1 MIDLFEECRRVSVL
15 LDSGNIAK
23 ARTEVI
29 KILDA
34 CRKNNIK
41 YTGLLNHL
49 IREVGL
55 FPYIDR
61 QTADWNDAFASN
73 MFNADTGSSETAT
86 LHIEQ
91 AHILK
96 ELLKG
101 ESIAV
106 SAPTSFGKSY
116 IIDAFI
122 SMRKPCCVVI
132 IVPTVALADETRRRL
147 AKKFSNT
154 YSIITTVDQPLGDR
168 NIFVFPQERAFS
180 YIGKI
185 EGIDILIVDEF
196 YKAGLKDDD
205 RASRLLSI
213 MVELSKISKQRYY
226 LGPNI
231 DSLAP
236 NPFTQGLKFIK
247 EDEFRTVVT
256 MRKSLFKTK
265 SNSETLSLFK
275 ERNLL
280 NIISEGGKSLVYT
293 SSHPNVQK
301 VCAILKTKL
310 PQVTSSICMDFC
322 EWLAKNYGTSCYL
335 IPLISRG
342 VGVHNGNLHRSLAQ
356 IQIKLFEEREGLST
370 IVSTSSII
378 EGVNT
383 QAEKVILWNNK
394 ISNNLL
400 DYFTYKNI
408 AGRAGR
414 MLKYF
419 IGYVYLLEEPPKK
432 KETQLDLQLD
442 DEVIC
447 SLEEDDPGIVLNLNQ
462 KNKLAKYN
470 SDLQQILGA
479 KVYKELKETS
489 SLKGASPKLI
499 LRLAQKIKSDPT
511 WPKDYSELL
520 GNDTYKWR
528 TPISQMFEL
537 AYGKNSAK
545 NVNLG
550 LWAFSYNWTRGI
562 QHVASILAKYNI
574 GEADMFKLERDINY
588 KVPNILSIVH
598 AIKSALYPWTPD
610 IRNFISQTS
619 NVFLPKNVFILEE
632 YGLPRMISRKIH
644 QQGIIDLEDGS
655 KSIEDI
661 INQFKQ
667 IGEDNLI
674 CQLKGLLSFDQ
685 YIIHY
690 FYDGI

>member
-15 LDSGNIAK
+15 LNNGNVAK

-29 KILDA
+29 KILDI
-34 CRKNNIK
+34 CRKENIK

-55 FPYIDR
+55 YPYIDTR
-61 QTADWNDAFASN
+61 TADWSDVFASN
-73 MFNADTGSSETAT
+73 MFNADTGSSEIAT

-91 AHILK
+91 ANVLK

-122 SMRKPCCVVI
+122 SMRKPSCVVI

-147 AKKFSNT
+147 AKKFSQI
-154 YSIITTVDQPLGDR
+154 YSIITTAEQPLSNR

-185 EGIDILIVDEF
+185 ESIDILIIDEF

-213 MVELSKISKQRYY
+213 MVELNKISKQRYY

-247 EDEFRTVVT
+247 EDEFKTVVT
-256 MRKSLFKTK
+256 MQKPLFKMR
-265 SNSETLSLFK
+265 SDNEELSAFK
-275 ERNLL
+275 EKKLL
-280 NIISEGGKSLVYT
+280 QIISEGGKTLVYT
-293 SSHPNVQK
+293 SSHTNVNK
-301 VCAILKTKL
+301 VCAILNSKL
-310 PQVTSSICMDFC
+310 PNVTSSLCLDFS
-322 EWLAKNYGTSCYL
+322 EWLNKNYGSTCYL
-335 IPLISRG
+335 IPLIRRG

-356 IQIKLFEEREGLST
+356 IQIKLFEEKNGIAT

-400 DYFTYKNI
+400 DYFTYRNI

-432 KETQLDLQLD
+432 QETQLNLQLD

-447 SLEEDDPGIVLNLNQ
+447 SLEEEDPGIVLNLNQ
-462 KNKLAKYN
+462 KSKLAKYN
-470 SDLQQILGA
+470 SELQNILGM

-499 LRLAQKIKSDPT
+499 LRLAQKIKSNRSWPT
-511 WPKDYSELL
+511 DYDKLT

-528 TPISQMFEL
+528 TPITQMFEL
-537 AYGKNSAK
+537 AYGNNSAK
-545 NVNLG
+545 NVNIG
-550 LWAFSYNWTRGI
+550 LWAFSFNWTKGI
-562 QHVASILAKYNI
+562 RYAASILERYNI

-598 AIKSALYPWTPD
+598 TIKSALYPETPD
-610 IRNFISQTS
+610 IRNFISQSS

-632 YGLPRMISRKIH
+632 YGLPRMISKKIH
-644 QQGIIDLEDGS
+644 QQGIIDLEDN
-655 KSIEDI
+655 SISIDEI
-661 INQFKQ
+661 ITQFKQ
-667 IGEDNLI
+667 IGEVNLI
-674 CQLKGLLSFDQ
+674 RQMNELMPFDL

>member
-15 LDSGNIAK
+15 LNNGNIAK

-29 KILDA
+29 KILDL
-34 CRKNNIK
+34 CRKENIK

-55 FPYIDR
+55 YPYIDIR
-61 QTADWNDAFASN
+61 TADWNDVFASN
-73 MFNADTGSSETAT
+73 MFNADTGSSEIAT

-91 AHILK
+91 ANVLK

-122 SMRKPCCVVI
+122 SMRKPSCVVI

-147 AKKFSNT
+147 AKKFSQI
-154 YSIITTVDQPLGDR
+154 YSIITTADQPLSNR

-185 EGIDILIVDEF
+185 ESIDILIVDEF
-196 YKAGLKDDD
+196 YKAGLKDDE

-213 MVELSKISKQRYY
+213 MVELNKISKQRYY

-247 EDEFRTVVT
+247 EDEFKTVVT
-256 MRKSLFKTK
+256 MQKPLFKMR
-265 SNSETLSLFK
+265 SYNEDLSSFK
-275 ERNLL
+275 ENNLL
-280 NIISEGGKSLVYT
+280 KIISEGGKTLVYT
-293 SSHPNVQK
+293 SSHSNVHK
-301 VCAILKTKL
+301 VCSILSAKL
-310 PQVTSSICMDFC
+310 PQVTSPLCIEFC
-322 EWLAKNYGTSCYL
+322 EWLADNYGASCYL
-335 IPLISRG
+335 IPLILRG

-356 IQIKLFEEREGLST
+356 IQIKLFEEKVGIST

-394 ISNNLL
+394 ISSNPL

-419 IGYVYLLEEPPKK
+419 IGYIYLLEEPPRKI
-432 KETQLDLQLD
+432 ETQLNLQLD

-470 SDLQQILGA
+470 SDLQQILGQ
-479 KVYKELKETS
+479 KVYKELKDAY

-499 LRLAQKIKSDPT
+499 LRLAKKIKNDPN
-511 WPKDYSELL
+511 WPQDYSELAE
-520 GNDTYKWR
+520 NDTYKWR
-528 TPISQMFEL
+528 VPITQMFEL

-550 LWAFSYNWTRGI
+550 LWAFSFNWARGI
-562 QHVASILAKYNI
+562 KHAASILAKYNI
-574 GEADMFKLERDINY
+574 GEEDMFKLERDINY

-632 YGLPRMISRKIH
+632 YGLPRMLSKKIH
-644 QQGIIDLEDGS
+644 QHGIIDLEDTS
-655 KSIEDI
+655 KSIDDI
-661 INQFKQ
+661 ITEFKQ
-667 IGEDNLI
+667 IGEINLVK
-674 CQLKGLLSFDQ
+674 QMGDLLSFDK

-690 FYDGI
+690 FYEGI

>member
-1 MIDLFEECRRVSVL
+1 MTDLFEECRRISDL
-15 LDSGNIAK
+15 LNNGNTAK
-23 ARTEVI
+23 ARTEII
-29 KILDA
+29 KILDT
-34 CRKNNIK
+34 CKKENIK
-41 YTGLLNHL
+41 YTGVLNHL

-55 FPYIDR
+55 FPYIDIHS
-61 QTADWNDAFASN
+61 ADWSDVFASN
-73 MFNADTGSSETAT
+73 MFKVETGAMESAT

-101 ESIAV
+101 ESLAV

-122 SMRKPCCVVI
+122 SMRQPKCVVI

-147 AKKFSNT
+147 AKKFST
-154 YSIITTVDQPLGDR
+154 LYTIITTADQPLGDY

-180 YIGKI
+180 YLDKI
-185 EGIDILIVDEF
+185 ELIDILIVDEF

-231 DSLAP
+231 DYLTP

-247 EDEFRTVVT
+247 EDDFKTVVT
-256 MRKSLFKTK
+256 MQKPIFRLKT
-265 SNSETLSLFK
+265 SNEDQLAFK
-275 ERNLL
+275 EGKLL
-280 NIISEGGKSLVYT
+280 QIIAEGGKSLVYT
-293 SSHPNVQK
+293 SSHTNVQK
-301 VCAILKTKL
+301 VCAILKAKL
-310 PQVTSSICMDFC
+310 PQVASPLCADCC
-322 EWLAKNYGTSCYL
+322 EWLAKNYGPSCYL
-335 IPLISRG
+335 IPLIRRG

-356 IQIKLFEEREGLST
+356 IQIKLFEETKGLST

-419 IGYVYLLEEPPKK
+419 IGYVYLLEEPPMK

-447 SLEEDDPGIVLNLNQ
+447 SLEEDNPGITLNLSQ
-462 KNKLAKYN
+462 KNKLTKYK
-470 SDLQQILGA
+470 SDLQQILGPQ
-479 KVYKELKETS
+479 VYKELKGGS
-489 SLKGASPKLI
+489 VLKGASPQLI
-499 LRLAQKIKSDPT
+499 LRLATKIKSNPNWPT
-511 WPKDYSELL
+511 GYDKLAKT
-520 GNDTYKWR
+520 DTYQWR
-528 TPISQMFEL
+528 EPIAQMFDL

-545 NVNLG
+545 SINLG
-550 LWAFSYNWTRGI
+550 LWAFSFNWNKGLR
-562 QHVASILAKYNI
+562 HVASILSRYSI
-574 GEADMFKLERDINY
+574 GEADMFKLERDINF

-610 IRNFISQTS
+610 IRGFISQAS

-644 QQGIIDLEDGS
+644 KQGIMNLEDDS
-655 KSIEDI
+655 MSIESI
-661 INQFKQ
+661 ISQFKT
-667 IGEDNLI
+667 IGEYNLI
-674 CQLKGLLSFDQ
+674 SKLNGLLSFDR